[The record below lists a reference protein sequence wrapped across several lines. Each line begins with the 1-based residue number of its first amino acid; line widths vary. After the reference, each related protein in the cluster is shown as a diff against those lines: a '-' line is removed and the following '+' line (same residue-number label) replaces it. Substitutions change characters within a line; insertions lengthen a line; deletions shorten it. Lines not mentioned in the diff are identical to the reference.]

1 MLGWRVVGIMFGKR
15 NCSVNSCSDAAVASL
30 VQQDLCLNH
39 FLCRCYENLERLEP
53 IGARI
58 EYHPADLESRKAFVE
73 ECSREALRV
82 GLHGAD
88 LCNLQRGRL
97 LDILLWAGDL
107 FVALRTRIVAPAS
120 PSPEPR
126 NGASA
131 REQTYYDDQ
140 VQRVHWDLTARAS
153 GADLGGAIKRQAA
166 RAC

>member
-1 MLGWRVVGIMFGKR
+1 MVGIMFGKR

-39 FLCRCYENLERLEP
+39 FLCRCYETLERLEP
-53 IGARI
+53 IGARV

-82 GLHGAD
+82 GLHGED

-107 FVALRTRIVAPAS
+107 FVALRTRIMTSSHVRSESKSEAS
-120 PSPEPR
+120 V
-126 NGASA
+126 
-131 REQTYYDDQ
+131 RESTYYDDQ
-140 VQRVHWDLTARAS
+140 IIRVSQERSAGPSRKE
-153 GADLGGAIKRQAA
+153 LGHSLKRQAA
-166 RAC
+166 SF